1 MDQETILTMR
11 GIEIQFPG
19 VKALDK
25 VDFTLRRGEVHAL
38 LGENGAG
45 KSTLIK
51 CLTGVNHMDAG
62 KIELDGAQI
71 HPTTPQHAIEMGI
84 STVFQEINLCPNLTV
99 AENIFVGRQPMRH
112 GQIYWKEIN
121 RRASRLLERF
131 SIHIDVTR
139 PLS

>member
-1 MDQETILTMR
+1 MSEKTILEMK

-25 VDFTLRRGEVHAL
+25 VDFSLRAGEIHAL

-51 CLTGVNHMDAG
+51 CLTGVHHKDAG
-62 KIELDGAQI
+62 QIILDGKEI
-71 HPTTPQHAIEMGI
+71 TPVSPLHAIDMGI

-99 AENIFVGRQPMRH
+99 AENIFVGRQEFKH
-112 GQIYWKEIN
+112 KVIN
-121 RRASRLLERF
+121 RRAAELMKRF
-131 SIHIDVTR
+131 HLDIDVTR
-139 PLS
+139 PLDN